1 MVEYWENASRLAFR
15 FLEELELGSEIDG
28 NIAMGKINFYD
39 GLAPADDSQIVG
51 VPDFLSLSFLQKRLN
66 EIGGTVFHLTH
77 WRIIMIKITYKVVNC
92 DANGWGGST
101 YVNQQLSHTCDGY
114 NEFSAKRMASR
125 FIRMMN
131 KSPIRS

>member
-1 MVEYWENASRLAFR
+1 MSRADGLVGKRQVYKVVEYWENASRLAFR

-66 EIGGTVFHLTH
+66 EIGGTVLV
-77 WRIIMIKITYKVVNC
+77 KV
-92 DANGWGGST
+92 
-101 YVNQQLSHTCDGY
+101 
-114 NEFSAKRMASR
+114 
-125 FIRMMN
+125 
-131 KSPIRS
+131 